1 MLQKSRFASTAS
13 FGSFARSDPSSS
25 PRRYPLMSYLYL
37 SCVLTRHHWLV
48 AQSGSRE
55 STVRTLAAA

>member
-25 PRRYPLMSYLYL
+25 PRRYPLMTSTKMRRK
-37 SCVLTRHHWLV
+37 LTRVGGMTLRTV
-48 AQSGSRE
+48 KIF
-55 STVRTLAAA
+55 ST